1 MQLWNAAQALVATSV
16 ASTETSGYSGWVEV
30 DFPTPIA
37 VTAEEDWTGSV
48 ELGGHAYSFAVD
60 LADAA
65 RVSLRR
71 RAVTSPPGGFPI
83 NTNSADYFVDLHYEE
98 AGVTPPT
105 SGAFVQIHH
114 YFHVH

>member
-1 MQLWNAAQALVATSV
+1 MRRCWAASSSHVVQLWNAAQALVATSV

-48 ELGGHAYSFAVD
+48 EFGGHAYSFAVD

-65 RVSLRR
+65 RVSFVDGPLHRR
-71 RAVTSPPGGFPI
+71 RGLPDQYQLGRLLRG
-83 NTNSADYFVDLHYEE
+83 SAL
-98 AGVTPPT
+98 
-105 SGAFVQIHH
+105 
-114 YFHVH
+114 